1 MGEILNYKEEITN
14 AMNYLAEQDKT
25 IFIGQ
30 TTVYPG
36 SVLSDTLKCVPLNK
50 TYELPVME
58 ECQVGLSTGLAMA
71 GFIPI
76 SIFPRFDFL
85 LCAVN
90 QLSNHLDVLDELTS
104 GQFQAKVIIRTIVGT
119 RKPLNAGCQHC
130 RDHTEVFAKLLRNI
144 PVFKLT
150 EAKEVMPAYRYAYEN
165 HGASLIVEMA
175 ELY

>member
-1 MGEILNYKEEITN
+1 MGKVLNYKDEITD
-14 AMNYLAEQDKT
+14 AMHYLSEQDKT
-25 IFIGQ
+25 IFLGQ
-30 TTVYPG
+30 TTIYPG
-36 SVLSDTLKCVPLNK
+36 SVISDTLRCVDLRK
-50 TYELPVME
+50 TYEFPVAE
-58 ECQVGLSTGLAMA
+58 EMQVGVSTGLAMA

-104 GQFQAKVIIRTIVGT
+104 GQFQAHVIIRTIVGT
-119 RKPLNAGCQHC
+119 KKPLDAGCQHC
-130 RDHTEVFAKLLRNI
+130 RDHTEAFRKLLKNI
-144 PVFKLT
+144 TVFKLT
-150 EAKEVMPAYRYAYEN
+150 DAKEVMPVYKLAYEN